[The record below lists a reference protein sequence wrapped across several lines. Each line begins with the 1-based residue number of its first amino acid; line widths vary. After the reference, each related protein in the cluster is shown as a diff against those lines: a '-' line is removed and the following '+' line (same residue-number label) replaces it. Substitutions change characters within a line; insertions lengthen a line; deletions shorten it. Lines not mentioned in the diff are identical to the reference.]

1 MEFLNSFLEEETGSM
16 RRFLWRISSP
26 PSGVA
31 DDDACTGWIP
41 QLLSTAPPEKTD
53 LGRHLS
59 CLHTVLF
66 ENVTKVRWVE
76 YTRCFTSF
84 WSLVT
89 LTVLCSQ
96 LQTDNWTLSSPR

>member
-26 PSGVA
+26 PSGEA
-31 DDDACTGWIP
+31 DDEGCTGWIP

-66 ENVTKVRWVE
+66 ENVTKVRWDGLVWDSFHGGPQE
-76 YTRCFTSF
+76 YLGCSKSF
-84 WSLVT
+84 
-89 LTVLCSQ
+89 
-96 LQTDNWTLSSPR
+96 